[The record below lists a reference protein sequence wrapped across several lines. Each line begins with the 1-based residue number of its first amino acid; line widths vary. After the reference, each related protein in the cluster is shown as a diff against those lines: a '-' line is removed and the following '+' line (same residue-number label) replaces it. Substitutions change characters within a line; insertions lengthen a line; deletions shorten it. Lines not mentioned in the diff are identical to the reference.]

1 MGVIVRLVV
10 CLLMLLALPATAISQ
25 SLPRSVL
32 ILDQSDTHSAWY
44 ASFSAAFRS
53 TLAGSAD
60 HTSVYAEHLDFSRF
74 GGNQYDDLLR
84 SYLREKYRSRPIG
97 LLVAQGA
104 SSLEFLLRSRGELWP
119 GTPIV
124 FAGIDEETGKRLN
137 LPLGVTGILYQR
149 TFRNTVTSAQM
160 LLPNLRRIAL
170 VGDAWE
176 RQVVRRHY
184 REEIPAFA
192 SQFEFIDLLGLPM
205 TEIRK
210 RVSALPNDTAIIYTS
225 VTFDGVGVTYVPHQ
239 GLAAFADV
247 ANRPIVIDVETNIG
261 YGGVGGLVTTPTP
274 VGEASARIALR
285 ILGGE
290 EASKIPVTTGDFT
303 RPIFDWRE
311 LQRFK
316 INENR
321 LPAGS
326 EIRFRQL
333 GLWDQYRWELI
344 TILAVVL
351 TQGLLIGGLLFEHR
365 RRHAAELELRGRL
378 LELIHLNR
386 TATTG
391 ALSASIAH
399 ELNQPLGAILSNA
412 ETIEILL
419 ETKTPDLKKIKE
431 ILANIRHDDERAANV
446 ISHLRGLLKKGE
458 VETQLFDLNDVV
470 RNSLNVLY
478 PEALKR
484 GVTLNATQ
492 SSDPLPVRANAVHLE
507 QVILNLVVN
516 GMDAM
521 AHTASGA
528 RRMMLDTAINENSE
542 VEVSVSDFG
551 SGIPIDKLKSIFE
564 TYYTTKQHGTGLG
577 LSIARTIV
585 ETYGGR
591 LWAENCVGGGAVFR
605 FTLPLRGDHVTSQR
619 IVTHF
624 AAIAPKGNI
633 ARMGLSVTVFAAQAV
648 AQDTAQRDAAIG
660 STSLRRTSKSRA
672 KACQPK
678 VNALRLTKRV

>member
-1 MGVIVRLVV
+1 MRVIVLLVV

-104 SSLEFLLRSRGELWP
+104 SSLEFLLRSRAELWP

-137 LPLGVTGILYQR
+137 LPPGVTGLLYQR
-149 TFRNTVTSAQM
+149 SFRSAVTSAQT

-176 RQVVRRHY
+176 RQAVRRHY
-184 REEIPAFA
+184 REEIPAFT

-285 ILGGE
+285 ILDGE

-365 RRHAAELELRGRL
+365 RRHAAELESRGRL
-378 LELIHLNR
+378 LELIHINR

-484 GVTLNATQ
+484 GVTLKATQ

-521 AHTASGA
+521 ARTASGA

-564 TYYTTKQHGTGLG
+564 AYYTTKQHGTGLG

-591 LWAENCVGGGAVFR
+591 LWAENRLGGGAVFR
-605 FTLPLRGDHVTSQR
+605 FTLPREGT
-619 IVTHF
+619 T
-624 AAIAPKGNI
+624 
-633 ARMGLSVTVFAAQAV
+633 
-648 AQDTAQRDAAIG
+648 
-660 STSLRRTSKSRA
+660 
-672 KACQPK
+672 
-678 VNALRLTKRV
+678 

>member
-1 MGVIVRLVV
+1 MGAIVRLVV
-10 CLLMLLALPATAISQ
+10 CLVMLLALPATAIAQ
-25 SLPRSVL
+25 APPRSVL

-44 ASFSAAFRS
+44 ASFSAALRS
-53 TLAGSAD
+53 TLHAGSAD

-74 GGNQYDDLLR
+74 GGSQYDDLLR
-84 SYLREKYRSRPIG
+84 SYLREKYRSTPIG

-104 SSLEFLLRSRGELWP
+104 SSLEFLLRSRNELWP

-149 TFRNTVTSAQM
+149 TFRNAVTSAQV
-160 LLPNLRRIAL
+160 LVPNLRRIAL

-176 RQVVRRHY
+176 RQAVRRHY
-184 REEIPAFA
+184 REEIPAFVT
-192 SQFEFIDLLGLPM
+192 QFEFIDLLGLPM

-239 GLAAFADV
+239 GLAAFANV

-261 YGGVGGLVTTPTP
+261 FGGTGGLVTTPVP
-274 VGEASARIALR
+274 LGEATARTALR

-290 EASKIPVTTGDFT
+290 EVSKIPVTTGDLT

-311 LQRFK
+311 LQRFQ
-316 INENR
+316 ISENR

-365 RRHAAELELRGRL
+365 RRHAAELESRGRL

-412 ETIEILL
+412 ETVEILL
-419 ETKTPDLKKIKE
+419 EAKTPDLKKIKE

-492 SSDPLPVRANAVHLE
+492 GSGPLPVRANAVHLE

-528 RRMMLDTAINENSE
+528 RRLMLDTAINENSE

-591 LWAENCVGGGAVFR
+591 LWAENRVGGGAVFR
-605 FTLPLRGDHVTSQR
+605 FTLPLT
-619 IVTHF
+619 
-624 AAIAPKGNI
+624 KG
-633 ARMGLSVTVFAAQAV
+633 T
-648 AQDTAQRDAAIG
+648 T
-660 STSLRRTSKSRA
+660 
-672 KACQPK
+672 
-678 VNALRLTKRV
+678 

>member
-10 CLLMLLALPATAISQ
+10 CLVMLLALPATAISQ
-25 SLPRSVL
+25 SPPRSVL

-53 TLAGSAD
+53 TLRAGSAD

-137 LPLGVTGILYQR
+137 FPPGVTGILYQR
-149 TFRNTVTSAQM
+149 TFRNIVTSAQA

-176 RQVVRRHY
+176 RQAVRRHY

-210 RVSALPNDTAIIYTS
+210 RVSALPDDTAIVYTS
-225 VTFDGVGVTYVPHQ
+225 VTFDGAGVTYVPNQ
-239 GLAAFADV
+239 GLAAFANV

-261 YGGVGGLVTTPTP
+261 YGGVGGLVTTPVP

-285 ILGGE
+285 ILDGE

-311 LQRFK
+311 LQRFG
-316 INENR
+316 ISENR

-333 GLWDQYRWELI
+333 GLWDQYRWELSA
-344 TILAVVL
+344 ILAVVL
-351 TQGLLIGGLLFEHR
+351 TQGLLIGGLLFERR
-365 RRHAAELELRGRL
+365 RRHVAELELRRRL
-378 LELIHLNR
+378 LEVMHLNR
-386 TATTG
+386 TATAG

-399 ELNQPLGAILSNA
+399 ELNQPLGAIHSYA
-412 ETIEILL
+412 EAAELYLKADPPNIARVEEIL
-419 ETKTPDLKKIKE
+419 T
-431 ILANIRHDDERAANV
+431 NIRRDDQRAAD
-446 ISHLRGLLKKGE
+446 IITHFRGLLKKSRCDRIAG
-458 VETQLFDLNDVV
+458 V
-470 RNSLNVLY
+470 RRQRCRSQCDSHSRPGGDRSAVL
-478 PEALKR
+478 R
-484 GVTLNATQ
+484 
-492 SSDPLPVRANAVHLE
+492 
-507 QVILNLVVN
+507 
-516 GMDAM
+516 
-521 AHTASGA
+521 
-528 RRMMLDTAINENSE
+528 
-542 VEVSVSDFG
+542 SV
-551 SGIPIDKLKSIFE
+551 P
-564 TYYTTKQHGTGLG
+564 T
-577 LSIARTIV
+577 RP
-585 ETYGGR
+585 R
-591 LWAENCVGGGAVFR
+591 
-605 FTLPLRGDHVTSQR
+605 
-619 IVTHF
+619 
-624 AAIAPKGNI
+624 
-633 ARMGLSVTVFAAQAV
+633 
-648 AQDTAQRDAAIG
+648 
-660 STSLRRTSKSRA
+660 
-672 KACQPK
+672 
-678 VNALRLTKRV
+678 

>member
-1 MGVIVRLVV
+1 
-10 CLLMLLALPATAISQ
+10 MLLALPATAIPQ

-53 TLAGSAD
+53 TLHAGSAD

-137 LPLGVTGILYQR
+137 FPPGVTGVLYQR
-149 TFRNTVTSAQM
+149 TFRNIVTSAQA

-176 RQVVRRHY
+176 RQAVRRHY

-192 SQFEFIDLLGLPM
+192 SQFEFIDLLDLPM

-210 RVSALPNDTAIIYTS
+210 RVSALPDDTAIIYTS
-225 VTFDGVGVTYVPHQ
+225 VTFDGAGVTYVPHQ
-239 GLAAFADV
+239 GLAAFANV

-261 YGGVGGLVTTPTP
+261 YGGVGGLVTTPVP

-285 ILGGE
+285 ILDGE

-311 LQRFK
+311 LQRFG
-316 INENR
+316 ISENR

-326 EIRFRQL
+326 EIRFRQF
-333 GLWDQYRWELI
+333 GLWDQYRWQMSS
-344 TILAVVL
+344 ILAVVL
-351 TQGLLIGGLLFEHR
+351 TQGLLIGGLLFERR
-365 RRHAAELELRGRL
+365 RRHIAERELRRRL
-378 LELIHLNR
+378 LEVMHLNR
-386 TATTG
+386 TATAG

-399 ELNQPLGAILSNA
+399 EINQPLGAIHSYA
-412 ETIEILL
+412 EAAELY
-419 ETKTPDLKKIKE
+419 LKADPPNIARVE
-431 ILANIRHDDERAANV
+431 QILANIRRDDQRAAE
-446 ISHLRGLLKKGE
+446 IIAHFRGLLKKTDA
-458 VETQLFDLNDVV
+458 VELQEFDVNDVV
-470 RNSLNVLY
+470 RNAVHILD
-478 PEALKR
+478 PEASKR
-484 GVTLNATQ
+484 GVALSTHQA
-492 SSDPLPVRANAVHLE
+492 PAALPVRADQVHLQ
-507 QVILNLVVN
+507 QVIVNLAVN

-521 AHTASGA
+521 ENCASGTGK
-528 RRMMLDTAINENSE
+528 MSIQTAIVGGSE
-542 VEVSVSDFG
+542 VEVLVADSG
-551 SGIPIDKLKSIFE
+551 TGIPTDKLNEIFN
-564 TYYTTKQHGTGLG
+564 TFYTTKRLGTGLG

-585 ETYGGR
+585 EAYGGKI
-591 LWAENCVGGGAVFR
+591 WAENRPGGGAAFR
-605 FTLPLRGDHVTSQR
+605 FTLPLTKG
-619 IVTHF
+619 
-624 AAIAPKGNI
+624 AAA
-633 ARMGLSVTVFAAQAV
+633 
-648 AQDTAQRDAAIG
+648 
-660 STSLRRTSKSRA
+660 
-672 KACQPK
+672 
-678 VNALRLTKRV
+678 

>member
-53 TLAGSAD
+53 TLAGSGD

-84 SYLREKYRSRPIG
+84 SYLREKYRSKPIG

-104 SSLEFLLRSRGELWP
+104 SSLEFLLRLRGELWP
-119 GTPIV
+119 ETPIV
-124 FAGIDEETGKRLN
+124 FAGIDEETGQRLN
-137 LPLGVTGILYQR
+137 LPFGVTGILYQR

-160 LLPNLRRIAL
+160 LVPNLRRIAL

-184 REEIPAFA
+184 REEIPAFT

-225 VTFDGVGVTYVPHQ
+225 VTFDGAGLTYFPHQ

-247 ANRPIVIDVETNIG
+247 ANRPIVIDVETNVG
-261 YGGVGGLVTTPTP
+261 YGGAGGLVTTPVP
-274 VGEASARIALR
+274 VGEATARIALR

-412 ETIEILL
+412 ETVEILL
-419 ETKTPDLKKIKE
+419 EAKTPDLKKIKE
-431 ILANIRHDDERAANV
+431 ILASIRRDDERAANV
-446 ISHLRGLLKKGE
+446 ISHLRGLLKKDE
-458 VETQLFDLNDVV
+458 VETQLFDLNDVI
-470 RNSLNVLY
+470 RSSLNVLY

-492 SSDPLPVRANAVHLE
+492 SSGPLPVRANAVHLE
-507 QVILNLVVN
+507 QVILNLVMN

-564 TYYTTKQHGTGLG
+564 TYLHHQA
-577 LSIARTIV
+577 ARHRTRPV
-585 ETYGGR
+585 DSTHNRGNLR
-591 LWAENCVGGGAVFR
+591 WPVVG
-605 FTLPLRGDHVTSQR
+605 
-619 IVTHF
+619 
-624 AAIAPKGNI
+624 
-633 ARMGLSVTVFAAQAV
+633 
-648 AQDTAQRDAAIG
+648 
-660 STSLRRTSKSRA
+660 
-672 KACQPK
+672 
-678 VNALRLTKRV
+678 